1 MLSLQGLRK
10 TNQDRVLVVHSE
22 SGEGKLI
29 AAVADGLGGM
39 FAGDKAAEIAMETL
53 RESTDDLFNAMSGNF
68 ADACGSLL
76 DTYQRAND
84 RIRAYAEEHGRPG
97 GVGTT
102 LTTWIVSGSRYL
114 CVNIGDSRCYAVNA
128 VVHQVTRDHS
138 VADELLRQGVL
149 SAADYPTSPL
159 RHQLTKS
166 LGAKINS
173 EPDVFPETG
182 FGKIV
187 PGEIFLLCSDGFYAT
202 LIDEDIEDL
211 TTSKDLDTTLN
222 ELATEALARGTSD
235 NLSAV
240 VIRTD

>member
-1 MLSLQGLRK
+1 MLSLQGKRNS
-10 TNQDRVLVVHSE
+10 NQDRVLVVHPDN
-22 SGEGKLI
+22 GGKLL

-53 RESTDDLFNAMSGNF
+53 TESADDLLAAMSGNF
-68 ADACGSLL
+68 ADACGSLI
-76 DTYQRAND
+76 DAYQRAND
-84 RIRAYAEEHGRPG
+84 RIRAYAEEHGKPG

-114 CVNIGDSRCYAVNA
+114 CVNIGDSRCYTVNA

-138 VADELLRQGVL
+138 VADELLSQGVL
-149 SAADYPTSPL
+149 SAADYSTSPL

-166 LGAKINS
+166 LGAKTLS
-173 EPDVFPETG
+173 DPDVFPATR
-182 FGKIV
+182 FGEIV
-187 PGEIFLLCSDGFYAT
+187 PGEIFLLCSDGFYT
-202 LIDEDIEDL
+202 KLIDEDIEDL
-211 TTSKDLDTTLN
+211 TISSDLDATLK